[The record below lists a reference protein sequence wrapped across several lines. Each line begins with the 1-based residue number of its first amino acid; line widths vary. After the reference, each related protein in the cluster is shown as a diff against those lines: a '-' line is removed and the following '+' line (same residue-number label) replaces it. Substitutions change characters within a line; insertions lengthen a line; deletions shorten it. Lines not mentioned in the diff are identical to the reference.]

1 MKIYI
6 VESNVEELKVYK
18 TRSSAKKMFERIKT
32 KIIDKYFSKSWSDV
46 ESSNDEF
53 YLYDPCED
61 CCYEGQEYYVKLHE
75 KEIKE

>member
-6 VESNVEELKVYK
+6 VESNIADLKIFLN
-18 TRSSAKKMFERIKT
+18 RESAENSFETIKT
-32 KIIDKYFSKSWSDV
+32 KIITKYTNSTSDI
-46 ESSNDEF
+46 ESHEDEF
-53 YLYDPCED
+53 YVYTPCED

>member
-6 VESNVEELKVYK
+6 VESNVEDLIIYT
-18 TRSSAKKMFERIKT
+18 TRSSAEKMFERIKSY
-32 KIIDKYFSKSWSDV
+32 IMIKYYHESWSDV

-53 YLYDPCED
+53 YLHNPCED
-61 CCYEGQEYYVKLHE
+61 ECYEGQTYYVKLHE